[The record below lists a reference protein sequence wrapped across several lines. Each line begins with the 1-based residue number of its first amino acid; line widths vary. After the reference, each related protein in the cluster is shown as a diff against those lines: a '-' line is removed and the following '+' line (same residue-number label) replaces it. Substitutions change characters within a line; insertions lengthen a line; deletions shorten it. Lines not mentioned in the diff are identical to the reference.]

1 MRIAEQGLQTAAR
14 DCWRSSRALDA
25 ASAMLKSAPL
35 PESNVPMSGKAD
47 SLKTIFYA
55 LGANFM
61 IFVAK
66 FVAALVTGSGAMM
79 AEAVHSLA
87 DCGNQGLLLLGV
99 RQAQRPPSPDYP
111 LGHGRAIYFWSFLVA
126 LMLFSVGGMFSVYEG
141 WHKLQHPE
149 PLAQPLWAI
158 FVLIFSI
165 VAEGWSM
172 RTCMQEAEKVRE
184 GRSLWKWFRQSR
196 QSELIVIFGENL
208 AALLG
213 LGVALIAI
221 VATMVTGDPTWDA
234 IGTLVIGVLL
244 VVVAV
249 FVAVEVKALLIGQ
262 SVEPAVHR
270 AIYAYFNN
278 RPEVKGV
285 FSLITMQMGSDI
297 MVAVQAEMDFSLR
310 GDELVRQINTVEAGL
325 KEQFPQ
331 VKWLFFEPDN
341 SD

>member
-1 MRIAEQGLQTAAR
+1 
-14 DCWRSSRALDA
+14 
-25 ASAMLKSAPL
+25 
-35 PESNVPMSGKAD
+35 MSGQAD
-47 SLKTIFYA
+47 TLKTIFHA
-55 LGANFM
+55 LGANFL

-66 FVAALVTGSGAMM
+66 LGAALFTGSGAMM
-79 AEAVHSLA
+79 AESVHSLA
-87 DCGNQGLLLLGV
+87 DCGNQVLLLYGV
-99 RQAQRPPSPDYP
+99 RKAQRPPSPDYP
-111 LGHGRAIYFWSFLVA
+111 LGHGREIYFWSFLVA
-126 LMLFSVGGMFSVYEG
+126 LMLFSVGGVFSVYEG
-141 WHKLQHPE
+141 WHKLHHSE
-149 PLAQPLWAI
+149 PLTQPWWAL
-158 FVLIFSI
+158 FVLLFSI
-165 VAEGWSM
+165 AAEGFSM
-172 RTCMQEAEKVRE
+172 RTCMQEANKARE

-208 AALLG
+208 ADLLG
-213 LGVALIAI
+213 LGTGLVAVI
-221 VATMVTGDPTWDA
+221 ATMATGDPMWDA

-244 VVVAV
+244 IVVAV

-270 AIYAYFNN
+270 AIYSYFNE
-278 RPEVKGV
+278 RPEVRGV

-310 GDELVRQINTVEAGL
+310 GDELVKQINAVEAGL